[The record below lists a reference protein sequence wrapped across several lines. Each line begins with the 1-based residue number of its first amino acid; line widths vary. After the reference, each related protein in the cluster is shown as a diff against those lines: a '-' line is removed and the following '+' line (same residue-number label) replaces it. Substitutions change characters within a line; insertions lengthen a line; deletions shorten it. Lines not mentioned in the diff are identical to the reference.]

1 MKKPPVTEPEVRRR
15 HKIPVKFSQISVK
28 FTSYNLVILKKLLVT
43 QLVEKFRAFFGIQKF
58 STVFTGTRKGSMY
71 WELNETYKHT
81 QRNAEIL
88 NVNEGGKHSYHY
100 ESNYF
105 LTATRK
111 KVLWIMHCIRKEL
124 FYLYINQGWLL
135 LVCDPEL
142 AVFPAYRSILRFDSV
157 FLTHWE
163 MRRSSNLRCPYP

>member
-71 WELNETYKHT
+71 
-81 QRNAEIL
+81 
-88 NVNEGGKHSYHY
+88 
-100 ESNYF
+100 
-105 LTATRK
+105 
-111 KVLWIMHCIRKEL
+111 
-124 FYLYINQGWLL
+124 
-135 LVCDPEL
+135 
-142 AVFPAYRSILRFDSV
+142 
-157 FLTHWE
+157 
-163 MRRSSNLRCPYP
+163 